1 MKTLVA
7 VVVGLGACI
16 LASAAEQSGLAG
28 IEKVEPAPAAVEKVA
43 QPVAAFERLAR
54 AAALRA
60 DLAQRIIT
68 GMDKPETVAER
79 LKSERSPVG
88 LELDVRTERGLAAVD
103 IGHRLV
109 AAGRPEAGEV
119 LFKAAEEAFGE
130 ALGALPER
138 DSGGQKALI
147 FEKRAQIRAEFLGKI
162 DSAKADF
169 DEALRLRPDDR
180 RLQNLRDTV
189 LNPRT
194 QRKLGEQNN

>member
-7 VVVGLGACI
+7 VVVGLGVCI

-28 IEKVEPAPAAVEKVA
+28 IEKVEPAVEKVPQA
-43 QPVAAFERLAR
+43 VPAVERLAR

-60 DLAQRIIT
+60 ELAHRIIT

-88 LELDVRTERGLAAVD
+88 LDLDVRTERGLAAVD

-130 ALGALPER
+130 ALAALPER
-138 DSGGQKALI
+138 DSGGQKALL
-147 FEKRAQIRAEFLGKI
+147 FEKRGQIRAEFLGKI
-162 DSAKADF
+162 DSAKTDF

-180 RLQNLRDTV
+180 RLQSLRDTV
-189 LNPRT
+189 LNPQT